1 MPKTTLVH
9 WASQN
14 SLKRVHPALTTCSAQ
29 FQKWK
34 SLLCPQDMHTSNGL
48 ISNSSWILVP
58 GVLLSLLPPGVR
70 RSNLA
75 RVDVSTTKISRKW
88 KIRERSRRS
97 CTGAEKV
104 FLWPPQALHWE
115 KRFVLRAL
123 WSLRGHPCHPF
134 LPTGFEPNTCNSQL
148 ERNQDLVT
156 PKQKCCNSM
165 CNWLG
170 PTLYGWSLW
179 QMPSFNFFQEARI
192 FVNIPHTSKPPPN
205 ILWGMLGFS

>member
-104 FLWPPQALHWE
+104 SLASASSALREAICASSTLIASRSSMSSISSNRIWAKH
-115 KRFVLRAL
+115 LQ
-123 WSLRGHPCHPF
+123 
-134 LPTGFEPNTCNSQL
+134 LPTRKKS
-148 ERNQDLVT
+148 
-156 PKQKCCNSM
+156 
-165 CNWLG
+165 G
-170 PTLYGWSLW
+170 PCDTETKVL
-179 QMPSFNFFQEARI
+179 
-192 FVNIPHTSKPPPN
+192 
-205 ILWGMLGFS
+205 